1 MDKNEAMDK
10 IRESLKKLI
19 SFSEVAT
26 DAGSGATASGAT
38 ASDGKSDDKKKKFE
52 SVTAND
58 GTVINYPDGSELE
71 VGTELVT
78 VDADGNETPLE
89 DGTYELQDGRT
100 LTVSGGVVESISGVG
115 ASNGEETPIDDAKM
129 DATQEAEGQDGSAED
144 DSNDDGSL
152 QDRVSALENTMAEI
166 LELLQGMSSAQEMAM
181 SKIQEIAS
189 APAAESIKIGKTVEN
204 NFSKTHS
211 NIEYLREIKKKY
223 NIGASGNGFKTSV
236 SNK

>member
-204 NFSKTHS
+204 NFSKTSS
-211 NIEYLREIKKKY
+211 NIEYLRDIKKKY

>member
-26 DAGSGATASGAT
+26 DAGSGATASDAK
-38 ASDGKSDDKKKKFE
+38 SSDDKKKKFE

-189 APAAESIKIGKTVEN
+189 APAAESIKIGKTVDN
-204 NFSKTHS
+204 NFSSTKNTLDHLK
-211 NIEYLREIKKKY
+211 EVRKKY
-223 NIGASGNGFKTSV
+223 NIGSTKNVFKASLSSK
-236 SNK
+236 